1 MIPGLGRSP
10 GEGNGNPFQYSCLK
24 NPMDREEPGRL
35 QSMESQ
41 RVKQAY
47 TSHLKAEKI
56 YFRLWVRGDSL
67 IVQLVNN
74 PPTMQEMLIQ
84 FLGRQDPLEK
94 G

>member
-1 MIPGLGRSP
+1 
-10 GEGNGNPFQYSCLK
+10 
-24 NPMDREEPGRL
+24 MDREEPGRL
-35 QSMESQ
+35 QSMEPQ

-56 YFRLWVRGDSL
+56 YFRLWVRGASL

>member
-1 MIPGLGRSP
+1 
-10 GEGNGNPFQYSCLK
+10 
-24 NPMDREEPGRL
+24 MDREEPGRL

-47 TSHLKAEKI
+47 TSHHKAEKI
-56 YFRLWVRGDSL
+56 YSRLWVRGASL
-67 IVQLVNN
+67 IVQLVKN
-74 PPTMQEMLIQ
+74 PPTMQEMLVQ